1 MDADAAETH
10 PGAARPT
17 ADAKAAQ
24 TDDHERDVEDR
35 EAFESWGYMFKPDK
49 TGTDKLKALL
59 RGLKNVI
66 NENYEPSD
74 NPDLT
79 PTQLATFY
87 RDLDGNYDQLF
98 LGTPGASIAFIY
110 KSLGCLHSL
119 QPLPHSAAFTDP
131 TIPALKNEGWI
142 MWQTIQLLLG
152 PDEHSKFLM
161 EAVRRWDIKDPDT
174 GEVLP
179 KILPRQC
186 FPSQPDK
193 HMVAWYEGVSERLRT
208 EAEEEMRKLED
219 EKEADRSRVAL
230 RGHETDDEESID
242 SRGPALAYFRNP
254 LYRHV
259 DGKST
264 APQHGPRQPGV
275 SPRPS
280 SLRGKSK
287 EAATRF
293 GHVMRNVASPHL
305 WDGHGHERDPEPRH
319 SSRPGSRDRDRE
331 RKRRSLPHHL
341 PGDPPPRRDPYD
353 EQLPPPGPVHAERH
367 SRRRSSRLEPR
378 PVINRPDDEWD
389 SDGRAPSQYSRE
401 PSPRPPSAHRSRPV
415 PRDHQDPHL
424 RHSRSHEPTPTQRD
438 SEDYFQPGEPS
449 GRRRASAYE
458 DSPDAPPR
466 QPGFGQSF
474 GPSAAPL
481 FASQVAR
488 QPPQLPPSGS
498 GREPPLPGPPPPPP
512 MNYDPRQYPV
522 GPGAIRHEAH
532 RAGVVQDHA
541 RHTMIATPALA
552 VVRSRD
558 LVEDRV
564 HHPGLALAMVTL
576 AITAQMN
583 YVLSLVDDLV
593 SLQVLARVQIPATM
607 ALETTF
613 IPLVRNQ

>member
-1 MDADAAETH
+1 
-10 PGAARPT
+10 
-17 ADAKAAQ
+17 
-24 TDDHERDVEDR
+24 
-35 EAFESWGYMFKPDK
+35 
-49 TGTDKLKALL
+49 
-59 RGLKNVI
+59 
-66 NENYEPSD
+66 
-74 NPDLT
+74 
-79 PTQLATFY
+79 
-87 RDLDGNYDQLF
+87 
-98 LGTPGASIAFIY
+98 
-110 KSLGCLHSL
+110 
-119 QPLPHSAAFTDP
+119 
-131 TIPALKNEGWI
+131 

-161 EAVRRWDIKDPDT
+161 EAVRRWDIKDPTT

-179 KILPRQC
+179 KILPRSC

-230 RGHETDDEESID
+230 RGHETDDEESVD

-259 DGKST
+259 DGKPT
-264 APQHGPRQPGV
+264 ASQHGPRQPGV

-280 SLRGKSK
+280 SLRNKSK

-319 SSRPGSRDRDRE
+319 GSRAGSRDRDRE

-378 PVINRPDDEWD
+378 PTINRPDDGWD
-389 SDGRAPSQYSRE
+389 SDGRPPSQYSRE
-401 PSPRPPSAHRSRPV
+401 PSPRPSSAHRSRPV

-438 SEDYFQPGEPS
+438 SEDYFQPEEPL

-466 QPGFGQSF
+466 QPGFGPSF

-488 QPPQLPPSGS
+488 QPPQVPPNGS
-498 GREPPLPGPPPPPP
+498 GREPPLPGPTPPPP
-512 MNYDPRQYPV
+512 MNYDPRQYPGPPNRRPRPPPHPDMDGPPPRSRSRRHPSRSPPRRRSSRPRPPYDDRYPSPGRGPQPGSRRRSRPPP
-522 GPGAIRHEAH
+522 GPGPRYGDPRDYSPDEL
-532 RAGVVQDHA
+532 RPEP
-541 RHTMIATPALA
+541 RR
-552 VVRSRD
+552 RSRPPPGPRPGPD
-558 LVEDRV
+558 TRYDGPRDELYSSGEESMSPPPSPDDRRARRNSRRKSRGGRDDFDEV
-564 HHPGLALAMVTL
+564 DGFHSAPEGPDRRGGPGRQKQIRFANEPM
-576 AITAQMN
+576 
-583 YVLSLVDDLV
+583 SGVDGRRYPDV
-593 SLQVLARVQIPATM
+593 PYR
-607 ALETTF
+607 
-613 IPLVRNQ
+613 